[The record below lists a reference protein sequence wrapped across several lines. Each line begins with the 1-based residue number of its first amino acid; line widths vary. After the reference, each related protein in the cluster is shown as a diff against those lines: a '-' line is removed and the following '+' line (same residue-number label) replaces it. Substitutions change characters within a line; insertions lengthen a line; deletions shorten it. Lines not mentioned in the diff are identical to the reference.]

1 MGCIV
6 SKSQP
11 VESKDKPFVEP
22 EKPEKPIEAQPN
34 LEEQPKEDVATS
46 EEEHVSVSRQVSA
59 VWQFEGNDRNRSNV
73 PDNDETQV
81 ENFVTTEETEGAVS
95 PSVMSQVQVVTTMDL
110 RFKDVSVEE
119 MVGVGDMLSVN
130 KALTCL
136 MLSGN
141 NIDDKGAASI
151 AKALEKNSTLTK
163 LEMFRCQIRVEGA
176 RCLAESGLGVITTAD
191 FEENTLGDEG
201 AEAFCEM
208 LKTNTCLSDLNLSCN
223 MIGNKGTRMLAAALE
238 KNATIKTLSIRQ
250 NYLGEGGANALGDML
265 SVNSTLLKLDLS
277 ASPLCIKMDAK
288 SVGLFAKGLTSN
300 RGLKELDLSWHEI
313 GNDGAKELGDALKRN
328 DTLEV
333 LKLNYGN
340 IGLKGVTALA
350 KQLEDNTSLTALHLG
365 GNNITLDGAMVL
377 GDMLVKNVSLKVLEL
392 WTTEDGNQAGKAL
405 NGVISNKNDKARML
419 SQKDE
424 GEDDTQPKPKPIPL
438 NDIKGTTGVLSVDL
452 SNQSLKATDAA
463 LLSKLLPVNTS
474 LTQLNLSQNR
484 LGEEGGKLMAQCL
497 SGCESLSSLNLLYN
511 DLEQSGAEAVLAA
524 FDKMRNLKT
533 LCGVSPE
540 QSVIRL
546 QHNGLKPWDGML
558 IAADIRFNPNL
569 TEVDLS
575 YNKIGY
581 GANSV
586 IESVR
591 QRDTVVILKLGG
603 NGVGDPGAAALGEVL
618 QKNTALKELE
628 LWNTWDST
636 DMIGDGGAHMLAAG
650 LSTNSTLQCLDLHEN
665 RLSYE
670 GILALSSALERN
682 SSLLSLCLRT
692 NEIGDEGA
700 QALADMLMTNS
711 TLQELDLNGVNSNV
725 KLTSVGA
732 CALSSALVGNKG
744 LTLLDL
750 CENHIDD
757 MGAKALASALEV
769 NKCLT
774 SLNLSWNCISIDGA
788 NALTSASEVHQPQ
801 VTITY

>member
-34 LEEQPKEDVATS
+34 LEEQPKED
-46 EEEHVSVSRQVSA
+46 
-59 VWQFEGNDRNRSNV
+59 FEGNDRNRSNV

-81 ENFVTTEETEGAVS
+81 ENFVTTEETEGAAPCKS
-95 PSVMSQVQVVTTMDL
+95 TVMQTAFMYTKRATLEVVTTMDL

-650 LSTNSTLQCLDLHEN
+650 LSTNSTLQCLDLHGVS
-665 RLSYE
+665 RLQFQQS
-670 GILALSSALERN
+670 GTLSTAGRVNPTVVNTCAVIKRIWGGFEI
-682 SSLLSLCLRT
+682 LRT

-750 CENHIDD
+750 CGKGIQTEILQ
-757 MGAKALASALEV
+757 LAPYGHKGRLS
-769 NKCLT
+769 
-774 SLNLSWNCISIDGA
+774 NLYN
-788 NALTSASEVHQPQ
+788 
-801 VTITY
+801 